1 MVHIGWLR
9 NFLMGKHKETLILG
23 FALFS
28 MFFGAGNLILP
39 PYLGVKAGNT
49 WGWVTLGFFVTA
61 VVIPILG
68 IFAHARLHGTMYDF
82 GKKVSPTFSTV
93 YCIIVYAVAI
103 ALPAPR
109 TASVTHEM
117 AIQPFFGSSSLLT
130 SAIYFFLVCIFA
142 INRSKVLHLLG
153 KFLTPLIIIILCAVI
168 CIGLFSPGNQIV
180 ASSLTS
186 PFIDGVLEGY
196 QTFDAIGAI
205 VVGGVLVISMNYN
218 RAVSFQSKKDSI
230 RKAGFIAG
238 FGLLAIYAGLIY
250 NGALF
255 GSTFETEATRTEIL
269 AGLSMKTLGS
279 IGNTFLSVLV
289 ALACFTTAVGI
300 VTGTS
305 DYIKGVFNES
315 HTAYLITA
323 LVSSILGVV
332 IGQFDVQY
340 IIVVA
345 LPALMFIYPITI
357 VLILLNVL
365 PEKLTSP
372 LIFKSVVGITFIC
385 SIPDFLK
392 FIVPEESLSA
402 VQKFLP
408 FSEQSLGWVLPAFFT
423 FILVNIL
430 LRLRKA

>member
-1 MVHIGWLR
+1 
-9 NFLMGKHKETLILG
+9 MGKHKEALILG

-49 WGWVTLGFFVTA
+49 WFWVTLGFFVTA

-68 IFAHARLHGTMYDF
+68 IFAHARLQGTMYDF
-82 GKKVSPTFSTV
+82 GKKVSPVFSYV
-93 YCIIVYAVAI
+93 YCLVVYSISI

-117 AIQPFFGSSSLLT
+117 AIQPFFGTSSLLT
-130 SAIYFFLVCIFA
+130 SSIYFFLVCLFA
-142 INRSKVLHLLG
+142 INRSKVLQFLG
-153 KFLTPLIIIILCAVI
+153 KFLTPLIIIILCSVI
-168 CIGLFSPGNQIV
+168 CIGLFSPANEM
-180 ASSLTS
+180 AATSLAS
-186 PFIDGVLEGY
+186 PFIDGLLEGY

-205 VVGGVLVISMNYN
+205 VVGGVLVISMNFKRN
-218 RAVSFQSKKDSI
+218 ASFQSKKSLI

-238 FGLLAIYAGLIY
+238 FGLLTIYAGLIY

-255 GSTFETEATRTEIL
+255 GSSFEASATRTEIL
-269 AGLSMKTLGS
+269 SGLSLQTLGS

-289 ALACFTTAVGI
+289 GLACFTTAVGI

-305 DYIKGVFNES
+305 DYIKGLFNQS
-315 HTAYLITA
+315 QSAYVITA
-323 LVSSILGVV
+323 VVSSILGVV
-332 IGQFDVQY
+332 IGQFDVHY
-340 IIVVA
+340 IIDVA

-365 PEKLTSP
+365 PEKLASP
-372 LIFKSVVGITFIC
+372 MVFKIVVGVTFLC

-392 FIVPEESLSA
+392 FIIPTEQLTG
-402 VQKFLP
+402 VQKLLP
-408 FSEQSLGWVLPAFFT
+408 FSEQSLGWVLPAAIA
-423 FILVNIL
+423 FILVNSIL
-430 LRLRKA
+430 KFRKA